1 MPTPTRAEEALA
13 AVLAGVPR
21 PSEENGDLRI
31 LDSWTVGEDTI
42 CVAYQGWW
50 EDGSIGLRR
59 RIGDDL
65 PVSWVVGQILD
76 AELGEAPGGMIEQD
90 QRAAHIQD
98 SPSLF
103 GKAQLSTKDNAAT
116 VLSHLRGIGGTRPGV
131 LRPGNLLIHGPLD
144 MVFSPRCLR
153 GPPARAPQRCPRPSA
168 LGRGPQRGWL
178 HCLYFDQHPVIILD
192 RLTKRLRQDKTLFR
206 TRRGPL
212 ARVDAG
218 QLGEAVSPGLGT
230 GNALVVTL
238 LVQLGVVAVTGLL
251 NLRLRQL
258 VG

>member
-76 AELGEAPGGMIEQD
+76 AELGEPPGGMIEQD

-103 GKAQLSTKDNAAT
+103 GKAQLSTNDNAAT

-153 GPPARAPQRCPRPSA
+153 GPLPERHSGAHGRVHSAVGLNGAGCTASTLTNTPSSSSIGSPNAFAR
-168 LGRGPQRGWL
+168 
-178 HCLYFDQHPVIILD
+178 
-192 RLTKRLRQDKTLFR
+192 TKRSFGLEEARWRASTLANSVR
-206 TRRGPL
+206 RCRPGWARGTRWW
-212 ARVDAG
+212 
-218 QLGEAVSPGLGT
+218 
-230 GNALVVTL
+230 
-238 LVQLGVVAVTGLL
+238 
-251 NLRLRQL
+251 
-258 VG
+258 